1 MVTGVL
7 APQEPA
13 VGDIERESVERWHP
27 AVRVLFRFGF
37 VVLGVGMAGVWLLHA
52 LLRTFGLSQA
62 AVAEVARWT
71 ALHPL
76 TDWVGA
82 QIFDVPIDYTVTGS
96 GDTAAKWAAAFTLLL
111 AAVPVTVAWSALDRR
126 RPNYARLYEWFRLLL
141 RISLASA
148 LLLYGMIKVLPT
160 QMSFN
165 LERLVEP
172 FGNMSPMAV
181 LWAQSSLSE
190 PYEMALGA
198 AEVAAALLLILPV
211 TAGLGSVLAVVVTL
225 QVLLMNLSFDV
236 PVKLFALQLFL
247 CATVLA
253 APDIVRIVRALLG
266 RAVESRTSTP
276 LLSTPGANRI
286 LLVAQALM
294 GGWLLCAMTVEA
306 YDGWHTYGNARPKSP
321 LYGIWNVTEY
331 SVAGE
336 QVPALV
342 DFRDSPPSTGIPSP
356 TERFRRIIFD
366 IPQGMTV
373 QRLDD
378 SLVSFPARIDTDQH
392 TVTLSKDT
400 AHQWKLA
407 TFSYVQPQPDRLI
420 LEGTLGGRPVRMQLD
435 QVDLAQY
442 PAVSRGFHWVQATP
456 YYR

>member
-1 MVTGVL
+1 MVTGVV
-7 APQEPA
+7 AHREP
-13 VGDIERESVERWHP
+13 VVDDIEREAEQRWHP
-27 AVRVLFRFGF
+27 AVRVFFRFGF
-37 VVLGVGMAGVWLLHA
+37 VVVGVGMAGVWLLHA
-52 LLRTFGLSQA
+52 LLRTLGMPQEMVSE
-62 AVAEVARWT
+62 VAEWT

-76 TDWVGA
+76 TDWVGT
-82 QIFDVPIDYTVTGS
+82 QIFDVRIDYTVTGS
-96 GDTAAKWAAAFTLLL
+96 GDTAAKWVAVFTLLL
-111 AAVPVTVAWSALDRR
+111 VAVPVTAAWTVLDRH
-126 RPNYARLYEWFRLLL
+126 RPNYTRLYEWFRLLL
-141 RISLASA
+141 RFSLASA

-172 FGNMSPMAV
+172 FGHMSPMAV

-198 AEVAAALLLILPV
+198 AEVVAALLLILPV
-211 TAGLGSVLAVVVTL
+211 TAGLGSVLAVIVAL
-225 QVLLMNLSFDV
+225 QVLLMNLAFDV
-236 PVKLFALQLFL
+236 PVKLYALQLFL
-247 CATVLA
+247 YATVLA
-253 APDIVRIVRALLG
+253 APDVIRVVRTLLG
-266 RAVESRTSTP
+266 HAVEARTSTS
-276 LLSTPGANRI
+276 LLSTVRGNRI
-286 LLVAQALM
+286 LSAAQVMM
-294 GGWLLCAMTVEA
+294 GVWLLGAMTVEA

-331 SVAGE
+331 AIAGE

-342 DFRDSPPSTGIPSP
+342 DFREPPSNSGMPSAN
-356 TERFRRIIFD
+356 ERFRRIIFD

-378 SLVSFPARIDTDQH
+378 SLLSFPARIDTDQH
-392 TVTLSKDT
+392 TITLSKDT

-407 TFSYVQPQPDRLI
+407 TFSYVRPQSDRLI
-420 LEGTLGGRPVRMQLD
+420 LDGVLGGRPVRMQLD
-435 QVDLAQY
+435 QVDLAQF

>member
-7 APQEPA
+7 AQREPI
-13 VGDIERESVERWHP
+13 VDVELEVMERWHP
-27 AVRVLFRFGF
+27 AMRVIFRFGF
-37 VVLGVGMAGVWLLHA
+37 VVLGIGMAGVWLLHA
-52 LLRTFGLSQA
+52 LLRTFGLPQETVS
-62 AVAEVARWT
+62 EVAKWT

-76 TDWVGA
+76 TDWVGI
-82 QIFDVPIDYTVTGS
+82 QIFDVRVDYTVTGS
-96 GDTAAKWAAAFTLLL
+96 GDTAAKWVAVFTLLL
-111 AAVPVTVAWSALDRR
+111 VAVPVTAVWSVIDRR
-126 RPNYARLYEWFRLLL
+126 RPNYVRLYEWFRLLL
-141 RISLASA
+141 RISLVSA
-148 LLLYGMIKVLPT
+148 LLLYGMIKVLPS

-172 FGNMSPMAV
+172 FGQMSPMAV

-211 TAGLGSVLAVVVTL
+211 TAGLGSVLAVIVAL
-225 QVLLMNLSFDV
+225 QVLLMNLTFDV

-247 CATVLA
+247 YAAVLA

-266 RAVESRTSTP
+266 QAVGARPQVP
-276 LLSTPGANRI
+276 LLSTPRGGRI
-286 LLVAQALM
+286 LLTAQVLM
-294 GGWLLCAMTVEA
+294 GVWLLGATTVEA

-321 LYGIWNVTEY
+321 LYGIWNVTVY
-331 SVAGE
+331 SVGSE
-336 QVPALV
+336 EVPALV
-342 DFRDSPPSTGIPSP
+342 DFRESRPNGGIPSA
-356 TERFRRIIFD
+356 TDRFRRIIFD
-366 IPQGMTV
+366 IPQGITM

-392 TVTLSKDT
+392 TITLSKDT
-400 AHQWKLA
+400 THQWKLA

-420 LEGTLGGRPVRMQLD
+420 LEGSLGGRPVRMQLD

-442 PAVSRGFHWVQATP
+442 PAVSRGFQWVQATP
-456 YYR
+456 YFR

>member
-1 MVTGVL
+1 MVSGVL
-7 APQEPA
+7 AQREPE
-13 VGDIERESVERWHP
+13 VVRGDIEQVDRWHP
-27 AVRVLFRFGF
+27 AIRVLFRFGF
-37 VVLGVGMAGVWLLHA
+37 VVIGVGMAGVWLQHT
-52 LLRTFGLSQA
+52 LLRTSGVSQ
-62 AVAEVARWT
+62 EVVSEVGKWT
-71 ALHPL
+71 ALHPI
-76 TDWVGA
+76 TDWIGTHL
-82 QIFDVPIDYTVTGS
+82 FDVPIDYTVTGS
-96 GDTAAKWAAAFTLLL
+96 GDTAAKWVSVFTLVLV
-111 AAVPVTVAWSALDRR
+111 AVPVTAIWSVLDRR

-141 RISLASA
+141 RISLVSA

-172 FGNMSPMAV
+172 FGDMSPMAV

-198 AEVAAALLLILPV
+198 AEVVAALLLILPM
-211 TAGLGSVLAVVVTL
+211 TAGLGSVLAVIVAM
-225 QVLLMNLSFDV
+225 QVLLMNLAFDV

-247 CATVLA
+247 YATVLA
-253 APDIVRIVRALLG
+253 APDIIRIVRAMLG
-266 RAVESRTSTP
+266 QAVEARTSTP
-276 LLSTPGANRI
+276 LLPTPRGNRI
-286 LLVAQALM
+286 LLAAQALI
-294 GGWLLCAMTVEA
+294 GVWLLCATTVEA

-321 LYGIWNVTEY
+321 LYGIWNVTEF

-342 DFRDSPPSTGIPSP
+342 DFSESPASGMPSV

-366 IPQGMTV
+366 IPQGMTM

-392 TVTLSKDT
+392 TITLSKDT

-407 TFSYVQPQPDRLI
+407 TFSYVQPQSDRLI
-420 LEGTLGGRPVRMQLD
+420 LEGTLGGKPVRMQLD

-456 YYR
+456 YFR